1 MKVTS
6 LPGLPSLHSPWPKKD
21 VLLASI
27 RGTGRRSEFGS
38 PPSHYI
44 LQARFCDSILWNK
57 LRVFPLLRWCFY
69 VKCTFLILSSL
80 LLRWSFP
87 QRWIANTNFSLVHTA
102 LNCLWAGFQ
111 TMTEEYIE
119 KYTLIYIL
127 EKITQIETMSL
138 GLGCSSWLKWSS

>member
-87 QRWIANTNFSLVHTA
+87 QVDSKHKLLFGPYCPYLFMGRFPDHDWGIHWKIYLDIYLGENYPDRNDVIRFRL
-102 LNCLWAGFQ
+102 FF
-111 TMTEEYIE
+111 
-119 KYTLIYIL
+119 LI
-127 EKITQIETMSL
+127 KM
-138 GLGCSSWLKWSS
+138 K